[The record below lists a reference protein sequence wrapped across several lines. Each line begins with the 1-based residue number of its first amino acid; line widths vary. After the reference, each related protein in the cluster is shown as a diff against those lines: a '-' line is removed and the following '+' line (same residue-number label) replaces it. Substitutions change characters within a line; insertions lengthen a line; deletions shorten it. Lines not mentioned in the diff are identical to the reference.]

1 MPSSTRLVGPAIGLV
16 ILAIGVLA
24 IIGLLRITSAQDAV
38 TTTTTGGTP
47 TAVSLAPAESWSC
60 ILDQPT
66 LTARLTN
73 DGGAVGNGR
82 IEFTLNRF
90 PQAVG
95 DIVEVGGNGQ
105 SKRTNTFAV
114 VQTSSGGEAT
124 ATLVAT
130 RPGDTDVT
138 AFAPGVL
145 DASTHKA
152 FGVVHWVDG
161 CPAFPANAEN
171 PVGEPHPMSVS
182 VLRVSDGSPVEGTSV
197 RWTIT
202 DDGPNAQFAGASGD
216 GNSVTVATDASG
228 ESSVT
233 LQQVSEDIGT
243 NAVLIEVLSEDGET
257 MFAHTM
263 VKQWTSPILEV
274 AAAGPATVGL
284 LSEATYNLTVTNS
297 GDSSAT
303 NTMLTVEL
311 ASGLRFVSATGGGV
325 LGGTATA
332 PEATWSLGTLDEGES
347 VTVTL
352 TAQAEETGLQTNIAN
367 VTSAEGL
374 SDSDSVVTVVTPGG
388 LEVTKT
394 GPATAQIGSQVTYS
408 IRVLGTGTGAS
419 TGVTLVDTVP
429 GGMSFVSSSVP
440 STVAEDQ
447 VTLSLGTLNPTDS
460 TTVEIVLQADEAG
473 EWTNTV
479 DVTSV
484 EGALANGEATT
495 RVVEPTLTIE
505 KAGPET
511 AVLNAEF
518 DYTITVANVGEGV
531 ATSPVVTDTLPAGL
545 EYVSSVPSGTVSG
558 STVTWNLDDMAADA
572 SETITLRVRGV
583 TASELENTV
592 SVSFGGSDFEPEASA
607 TTNILASG
615 ISLVKTGR
623 TAIFVGSQATY
634 TLKVTNDGDVPL
646 TGVTI
651 TENIPDGLSYV
662 SSSPAGTVSADG
674 DQVTWNIAGELAVD
688 AEVSV
693 TVTLRS
699 DQEGTAT
706 NTASVTSAEGAADPA
721 ALTITS
727 LPAPGASIQITD
739 SVDPVEEGELVS
751 FTVRVSNQGRSAMT
765 GVQVVVPIPAALS
778 ITAVSDGQA
787 SISADGSTVTF
798 ALSGSLLTGQSFSF
812 TITARANELPAG
824 EIRVDTVTTAT
835 LSYDQFSTDVS
846 ADQGTTVIGQ

>member
-1 MPSSTRLVGPAIGLV
+1 M
-16 ILAIGVLA
+16 
-24 IIGLLRITSAQDAV
+24 
-38 TTTTTGGTP
+38 
-47 TAVSLAPAESWSC
+47 
-60 ILDQPT
+60 
-66 LTARLTN
+66 
-73 DGGAVGNGR
+73 GNGR

-95 DIVEVGGNGQ
+95 DIVEVGGSGQ

-130 RPGDTDVT
+130 RPGETDVT
-138 AFAPGVL
+138 AFAPGIQ

-161 CPAFPANAEN
+161 CPEFPADAEN
-171 PVGEPHPMSVS
+171 PVGQPHPMTVS

-202 DDGPNAQFAGASGD
+202 DDGPNAQFVGASGD
-216 GNSVTVATDASG
+216 GNSVTVGTNASG
-228 ESSVT
+228 QASVT
-233 LQQVSEDIGT
+233 LEQVSEDIGS
-243 NAVLIEVLSEDGET
+243 NAVLIEVLSGDGET

-274 AAAGPATVGL
+274 VAAGPATVGL
-284 LSEATYNLTVTNS
+284 LSEAAYNFTVTNS

-303 NTMLTVEL
+303 NAELTVEL

-332 PEATWSLGTLDEGES
+332 PEATWSLGTLGEGES
-347 VTVTL
+347 VTVRL
-352 TAQAEETGLQTNIAN
+352 TAQAEETGLQTNVAT

-394 GPATAQIGSQVTYS
+394 GPATAQIGSEVTYS

-419 TGVTLVDTVP
+419 TGVSLVDTVP
-429 GGMSFVSSSVP
+429 SGMSFVSSSVP
-440 STVAEDQ
+440 STVANNQ
-447 VTLSLGTLNPTDS
+447 VTLSLGTLNPTES

-473 EWTNTV
+473 EWTNSV
-479 DVTSV
+479 SVTSV

-495 RVVEPTLTIE
+495 RVVEPTLTIA
-505 KAGPET
+505 KAGPES

-518 DYTITVANVGEGV
+518 DYTITVTNVGEGV

-545 EYVSSVPSGTVSG
+545 EYVSSSPSGTASG
-558 STVTWNLDDMAADA
+558 STVTWSLDDMAAGA
-572 SETITLRVRGV
+572 IETITLRVRGV
-583 TASELENTV
+583 AAGEQENTV
-592 SVSFGGSDFEPEASA
+592 SVTFGGADLEPEASA
-607 TTNILASG
+607 TTNILEAG
-615 ISLVKTGR
+615 VSLVKTGR
-623 TAIFVGSQATY
+623 TAMFVGSEATY
-634 TLKVTNDGDVPL
+634 TLTATNSGDVPL

-651 TENIPDGLSYV
+651 TDNIPAGMSYV
-662 SSSPAGTVSADG
+662 SSSPAGSLSSDG
-674 DQVTWNIAGELAVD
+674 NQVTWNIAGSLAVGAD
-688 AEVSV
+688 ASV

-699 DQEGTAT
+699 DQEGAAT
-706 NTASVTSAEGAADPA
+706 NTASVTSTEGATDPA
-721 ALTITS
+721 ALTINS
-727 LPAPGASIQITD
+727 LPAPGATIQITD

-765 GVQVVVPIPAALS
+765 GVQVVVPIPSALA

-787 SISADGSTVTF
+787 AISADGSTVTF
-798 ALSGSLLTGQSFSF
+798 TLSGSLLTGQSFGF

-824 EIRVDTVTTAT
+824 EIREDTVTTAT

-846 ADQGTTVIGQ
+846 ADEGTTVIGQ

>member
-47 TAVSLAPAESWSC
+47 TAVSLTPAESWTC
-60 ILDQPT
+60 ILDQPV
-66 LTARLTN
+66 LTARLSN
-73 DGGAVGNGR
+73 DGGPVGNGR

-114 VQTSSGGEAT
+114 VQTSSAGEAT

-138 AFAPGVL
+138 AFAPGVP
-145 DASTHKA
+145 DSSAHKA

-161 CPAFPANAEN
+161 CPAFPDDAEN

-182 VLRVSDGSPVEGTSV
+182 VNRVSDGGPVEGTSV

-202 DDGPNAQFAGASGD
+202 DDGPNAQFSGASGD

-233 LQQVSEDIGT
+233 LQQVSEEIGT

-263 VKQWTSPILEV
+263 VKQWTSPLLDV
-274 AAAGPATVGL
+274 AVTGPATVGL
-284 LSEATYNLTVTNS
+284 LSEATYHLTVTNS

-303 NTMLTVEL
+303 NTMLEL
-311 ASGLRFVSATGGGV
+311 ELPSGLRFVSATGGGV

-332 PEATWSLGTLDEGES
+332 PVATWSLGTIDEGEAVRVS
-347 VTVTL
+347 L
-352 TAQAEETGLQTNIAN
+352 TAQAEETGLQTNNAN

-374 SDSDSVVTVVTPGG
+374 SDSDSAVTVVTPGG

-394 GPATAQIGSQVTYS
+394 GPATAQIGSEVTYS
-408 IRVLGTGTGAS
+408 VRVLGTGTGAS
-419 TGVTLVDTVP
+419 TGVSLVDTVP
-429 GGMSFVSSSVP
+429 DGMSFVSSSVA
-440 STVAEDQ
+440 STVAGNE
-447 VTLSLGTLNPTDS
+447 VTLALGTLNPTDS

-479 DVTSV
+479 NVTSV
-484 EGALANGEATT
+484 EGALASGEATT

-505 KAGPET
+505 KTGPET

-518 DYTITVANVGEGV
+518 DYTITVTNVGEGV

-545 EYVSSVPSGTVSG
+545 EYVSSEPSGTASG
-558 STVTWNLDDMAADA
+558 STIKWTLDDMDADA
-572 SETITLRVRGV
+572 TATITLRVKGV
-583 TASELENTV
+583 TAGEQENTV
-592 SVSFGGSDFEPEASA
+592 SVTFGGADLEPDASA
-607 TTNILASG
+607 TTDILESG

-634 TLKVTNDGDVPL
+634 TLTATNNGDVAL
-646 TGVTI
+646 TGVRI
-651 TENIPDGLSYV
+651 TENIPTGMSYV
-662 SSSPAGTVSADG
+662 SSSPAGTLSADR
-674 DQVTWNIAGELAVD
+674 DQVTWNISGGLAVD
-688 AEVSV
+688 AEASV
-693 TVTLRS
+693 TVTLQS
-699 DQEGTAT
+699 DQEGSVT
-706 NTASVTSAEGAADPA
+706 NTASVASTEGATDPA

-787 SISADGSTVTF
+787 SISADGTTVTF
-798 ALSGSLLTGQSFSF
+798 VLSGSLLTGQSFSF

>member
-138 AFAPGVL
+138 AFAPGVQ

-161 CPAFPANAEN
+161 CPAFPADAEN

-374 SDSDSVVTVVTPGG
+374 SDSDSAVTVVTPGG

-394 GPATAQIGSQVTYS
+394 GPATAQIGSQVSYS

-440 STVAEDQ
+440 STVADNQ
-447 VTLSLGTLNPTDS
+447 VTLSLGTLNPTES
-460 TTVEIVLQADEAG
+460 TTVEIALQADEAG
-473 EWTNTV
+473 EWTNAV
-479 DVTSV
+479 NVTSV
-484 EGALANGEATT
+484 EGALANAEATT
-495 RVVEPTLTIE
+495 KVVEPTLTIA

-518 DYTITVANVGEGV
+518 DYTITVTNVGEGV

-545 EYVSSVPSGTVSG
+545 EYVSSEPSGTASG
-558 STVTWNLDDMAADA
+558 STVTWNLDDMDADA
-572 SETITLRVRGV
+572 TATITLRVRSV
-583 TASELENTV
+583 TAGEVENTA

-693 TVTLRS
+693 TVTLQS
-699 DQEGTAT
+699 DREGTAT

-727 LPAPGASIQITD
+727 LPAPAPASKSPTR
-739 SVDPVEEGELVS
+739 L
-751 FTVRVSNQGRSAMT
+751 TRWRRVSWSPSR
-765 GVQVVVPIPAALS
+765 
-778 ITAVSDGQA
+778 
-787 SISADGSTVTF
+787 
-798 ALSGSLLTGQSFSF
+798 
-812 TITARANELPAG
+812 
-824 EIRVDTVTTAT
+824 
-835 LSYDQFSTDVS
+835 
-846 ADQGTTVIGQ
+846 

>member
-66 LTARLTN
+66 LTAHLTN

-138 AFAPGVL
+138 AFAPGVQ

-161 CPAFPANAEN
+161 CPAFPTNAEN

-429 GGMSFVSSSVP
+429 DGMSFVSSSVP

-447 VTLSLGTLNPTDS
+447 VTLSLGTLNPTES

-505 KAGPET
+505 KVGPET

-518 DYTITVANVGEGV
+518 DYTITVTNVGEGV

-545 EYVSSVPSGTVSG
+545 EYVSSVPSGTASG
-558 STVTWNLDDMAADA
+558 STVTWNLDDMDADA
-572 SETITLRVRGV
+572 TATITLRVRGV

-798 ALSGSLLTGQSFSF
+798 ALSGSLLTGQNFSF

>member
-1 MPSSTRLVGPAIGLV
+1 M
-16 ILAIGVLA
+16 
-24 IIGLLRITSAQDAV
+24 
-38 TTTTTGGTP
+38 
-47 TAVSLAPAESWSC
+47 
-60 ILDQPT
+60 
-66 LTARLTN
+66 
-73 DGGAVGNGR
+73 GNGR

-138 AFAPGVL
+138 AFAPGVQ

-447 VTLSLGTLNPTDS
+447 VTLSLGTLNPTES

-505 KAGPET
+505 KVGPET

-518 DYTITVANVGEGV
+518 DYTITVTNVGEGV

-545 EYVSSVPSGTVSG
+545 EYVSSVPSGTASG
-558 STVTWNLDDMAADA
+558 STVTWNLDDMDADA
-572 SETITLRVRGV
+572 TATITLRVRGV

-693 TVTLRS
+693 TVTLQS

-739 SVDPVEEGELVS
+739 SIDPVEEGELVS